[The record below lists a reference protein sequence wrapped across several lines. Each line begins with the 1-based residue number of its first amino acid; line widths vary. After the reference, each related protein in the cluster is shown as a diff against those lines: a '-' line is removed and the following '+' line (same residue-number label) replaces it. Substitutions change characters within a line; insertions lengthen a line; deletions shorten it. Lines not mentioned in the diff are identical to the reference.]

1 MLRNL
6 LAATLTLISAFCL
19 PARAQHP
26 LAAILA
32 DPPADKVHPATMDPL
47 QLPSHGVNLNA
58 FAYIAA
64 GAEPHPVVILL
75 HGFPGYERNLDLA
88 QAIRRA
94 GWDVLYL
101 DYRGSWG
108 TPGDFSFTHSL
119 EDVQSA
125 IAYLQVPANA
135 ARLHADPRHIVL
147 VGHSM
152 GGFMALQGTAANPAV
167 EAVASISAVDLSG
180 FILDIVH
187 AGQRDKAIAGG
198 SQMLEQEGMAP
209 LAGCTPRGLAT
220 EVVDHADA
228 WSLPALAPKLAGRPV
243 LAITS
248 DDGMA
253 TGSESLVANLHQA
266 GAAHITSL
274 HLATDHSYSDQRIA
288 LENAVLRWLQ
298 TLPR

>member
-6 LAATLTLISAFCL
+6 LAVTLTLTSAFCL

-26 LAAILA
+26 LAAVLA
-32 DPPADKVHPATMDPL
+32 DPPADKVHPAAMEPL
-47 QLPSHGVNLNA
+47 QLPSHGANLNA

-88 QAIRRA
+88 QAIRRS

-108 TPGDFSFTHSL
+108 SPGDFSFTHSL

-125 IAYLQVPANA
+125 VAYLQTPANA

-167 EAVASISAVDLSG
+167 EAVASISAADLSG

-187 AGQRDKAIAGG
+187 AGQREKALAIGA
-198 SQMLEQEGMAP
+198 QILEQEGMAP

-228 WSLPALAPKLAGRPV
+228 WSLPTLAPKLAARPV
-243 LAITS
+243 LAVTS

-253 TGSESLVANLHQA
+253 AGTDSLVANLHQA
-266 GAAHITSL
+266 GAAHVTAV
-274 HLATDHSYSDQRIA
+274 HLATDHSYSDHRIA
-288 LENAVLRWLQ
+288 LETAVLHWLQ